1 MFQKT
6 LLWTGENTT
15 GGWGRDNTDWRV
27 FSRVAAG
34 EQAGG
39 EVDAEEGPGK
49 AKMLE
54 SREKEARESVRL
66 GRNEETR

>member
-1 MFQKT
+1 MRSDRRVRPS
-6 LLWTGENTT
+6 LTGC
-15 GGWGRDNTDWRV
+15 
-27 FSRVAAG
+27 SRVAAG

-54 SREKEARESVRL
+54 SRERKPGNPSVSGGTWL
-66 GRNEETR
+66 E